1 MKRVVCFE
9 SEGVIHVHLDRL
21 EFLQE
26 GQATFACPIED
37 LGLVMLEAVHSR
49 ISVYALQLL
58 AAAGVAVVYCDGRH
72 MPIGLSLPFSGNVLT
87 QSVTAAQLMM
97 TQKAKDRIWQ
107 CVVQAKIRNQ
117 AEALKRAN
125 IIGWAKLNALA
136 RSVLLADRNNREAVA
151 AAEYFRLREIVRTN
165 SSDEINPMPNPALNY
180 GYAIVRAAMA
190 RALVKAGLLC
200 VCGIHHSNRS
210 NAFALADDMMEP
222 YRPFVDEIVFEL
234 PVMVGKNWAGMHFD
248 SSVKRELLNVV
259 GCDVMIDGLCYPLA
273 LALDR
278 TAQSLADVMLGK
290 GAALQLP
297 EFALRQ

>member
-9 SEGVIHVHLDRL
+9 SEGVVHVHLDRL
-21 EFLQE
+21 EFLQD
-26 GQATFACPIED
+26 GKATFACPVED

-58 AAAGVAVVYCDGRH
+58 SEAGVAVVYCDTRH
-72 MPIGLSLPFSGNVLT
+72 MPMGLALPFSGNVLT
-87 QSVTAAQLMM
+87 QSVTTAQLALS
-97 TQKAKDRIWQ
+97 QKVKDRIWQ
-107 CVVQAKIRNQ
+107 RVVQAKIRNQ
-117 AEALKRAN
+117 AEALKRSG

-136 RSVLLADRNNREAVA
+136 RGVLLADRNNREAVA
-151 AAEYFRLREIVRTN
+151 AAEYFRLRGIVRTN

-222 YRPFVDEIVFEL
+222 YRPFVDEIVFGL
-234 PVMVGKNWAGMHFD
+234 PEVLGKDWTRIGFD
-248 SSVKRELLNVV
+248 VQVKHEVVKVV
-259 GCDVMIDGLCYPLA
+259 GCDVQMDGLCYPLV

-278 TAQSLADVMLGK
+278 TAQSLADVVTEKAVNVL
-290 GAALQLP
+290 LP
-297 EFALRQ
+297 EFT